1 MRATKRPITRPLS
14 ESRIQHNCLL
24 WFRMQYPELA
34 LLLFA
39 VPNGGKRD
47 AATGARMKYEG
58 ATAGVSDLILLVPKK
73 GYAALCIEMKK
84 PGGVQS
90 EKQKEWQRKAEKF
103 RNKYVICHS
112 LEEFMNEV
120 NSYLL

>member
-1 MRATKRPITRPLS
+1 MRATKKPMTRPQS
-14 ESRIQHNCLL
+14 ESRIQHNCIL

-47 AATGARMKYEG
+47 ARIGAQMKYEG

-120 NSYLL
+120 NGYLL

>member
-1 MRATKRPITRPLS
+1 MRATKRPMTRPLS
-14 ESRIQHNCLL
+14 ESRIQHNCIL

-47 AATGARMKYEG
+47 ARTGAKMKYEG
-58 ATAGVSDLILLVPKK
+58 ATAGVSDFILLIPKK

-90 EKQKEWQRKAEKF
+90 EKQKEWQRKVEKY
-103 RNKYVICHS
+103 RSKYAVCHS

-120 NSYLL
+120 NGYLL

>member
-1 MRATKRPITRPLS
+1 MTRPLS
-14 ESRIQHNCLL
+14 ESRIQHNCIL

-47 AATGARMKYEG
+47 ARTGAQMKYEG
-58 ATAGVSDLILLVPKK
+58 AMAGVSDLILLVPKK

-90 EKQKEWQRKAEKF
+90 EKQKEWQCKAEKF

-112 LEEFMNEV
+112 LEEFINEV
-120 NSYLL
+120 NGYLL